1 VRERLPQFLDQ
12 GIVAAFDAPQP
23 VLGARCGFRDS
34 GHGQ

>member
-1 VRERLPQFLDQ
+1 
-12 GIVAAFDAPQP
+12 VAAFDAPQP